1 MDYVDNAVKMRARC
15 ARLQGPYKDK
25 RHSYDKTHKK
35 IVGKLYSKLAVAD
48 RPLQSF
54 RALVVVRL
62 SSLFFECSL

>member
-1 MDYVDNAVKMRARC
+1 MRLKCELAVRGYEDRI
-15 ARLQGPYKDK
+15 RTDDD
-25 RHSYDKTHKK
+25 SYDKTHKK